1 MQLWMI
7 INFSGHVHAMNLP
20 QMGVDYCA
28 ALAACCTVQHAVKGY
43 TMGEVP
49 AVLVRWGGWEVMGP

>member
-28 ALAACCTVQHAVKGY
+28 ALAACCTVPHAVKGY
-43 TMGEVP
+43 TMGEGTSCAG
-49 AVLVRWGGWEVMGP
+49 AVGWMGGNGP

>member
-28 ALAACCTVQHAVKGY
+28 ALAACSEGIHNGRGY
-43 TMGEVP
+43 Q
-49 AVLVRWGGWEVMGP
+49 LCWCGGVDGR